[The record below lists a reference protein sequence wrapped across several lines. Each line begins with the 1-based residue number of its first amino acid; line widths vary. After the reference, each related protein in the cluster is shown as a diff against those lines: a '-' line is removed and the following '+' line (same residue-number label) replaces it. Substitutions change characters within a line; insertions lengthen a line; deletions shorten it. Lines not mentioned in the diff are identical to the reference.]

1 MASADAPARTH
12 LRAVDMMRVL
22 TLALVVA
29 VHTVSLTAVSGTV
42 AAGAL
47 TIVLHTSREVF
58 FVLTALVLMHGY
70 GRGRVR
76 WRHFWRRRY
85 LCVAVPYLVW
95 TVVYIVADGHARD
108 PLPGLLGRL
117 RDDLLFGGAKYQ
129 MYFLLVSMQIY
140 LCFPVIRWLIR
151 VTAGH
156 HRLLLGACAAFQLA
170 FALAVHRLWSPGGV
184 ITAWVHGPNAV
195 LPSYLLYVIAG
206 GVAAW
211 HLPAFTAWTLA
222 HRRRVLGGAG
232 ATTAAAVAVF
242 LLQRLALGES
252 TVLASGVFQPVVV
265 LESLAVA
272 WAFFL
277 AGVTWA
283 ERGSPARRAVRAVS
297 DATFGVY
304 LAHPLVL
311 MGLGWAAAA
320 TGVGAGADRLPAGVV
335 LLLAV
340 AVVVPLVYAVSALP
354 ALLLRSTPLSLA
366 VSGRRRLRSSATR
379 TRAVADAVA
388 A

>member
-1 MASADAPARTH
+1 MGGANTPTRTH
-12 LRAVDMMRVL
+12 LRAVDLMRVL
-22 TLALVVA
+22 TVALVVA
-29 VHTVSLTAVSGTV
+29 VHTVSLSAVADTV

-70 GRGRVR
+70 GRGPVR
-76 WRHFWRRRY
+76 WRDFWCRRH
-85 LCVAVPYLVW
+85 LAVAVPYLVW

-108 PLPGLLGRL
+108 PLGSLLETLGG
-117 RDDLLFGGAKYQ
+117 DLLVGGAKYQ

-151 VTAGH
+151 VTEGH
-156 HRLLLGACAAFQLA
+156 HRLLLGACAAYQLG
-170 FALAVHRLWSPGGV
+170 FALAVQRQWSPDGA

-211 HLPAFTAWTLA
+211 HLEAFTAWTVA
-222 HRRRVLGGAG
+222 HRRRVLGGA
-232 ATTAAAVAVF
+232 AVTTAAAVGVF

-252 TVLASGVFQPVVV
+252 TVWASGVFQPVVV
-265 LESLAVA
+265 LESLGVA
-272 WAFFL
+272 WALFAVGF
-277 AGVTWA
+277 TWA
-283 ERGSPARRAVRAVS
+283 ERGSPARRAVRTVS

-320 TGVGAGADRLPAGVV
+320 TGVGAGAERLPAGVV

-354 ALLLRSTPLSLA
+354 ALLLRGTPLSLA
-366 VSGRRRLRSSATR
+366 TSGRRRRPSSAPR
-379 TRAVADAVA
+379 TRAAADAVA

>member
-1 MASADAPARTH
+1 
-12 LRAVDMMRVL
+12 
-22 TLALVVA
+22 
-29 VHTVSLTAVSGTV
+29 
-42 AAGAL
+42 
-47 TIVLHTSREVF
+47 
-58 FVLTALVLMHGY
+58 
-70 GRGRVR
+70 
-76 WRHFWRRRY
+76 
-85 LCVAVPYLVW
+85 
-95 TVVYIVADGHARD
+95 
-108 PLPGLLGRL
+108 
-117 RDDLLFGGAKYQ
+117 
-129 MYFLLVSMQIY
+129 
-140 LCFPVIRWLIR
+140 
-151 VTAGH
+151 
-156 HRLLLGACAAFQLA
+156 
-170 FALAVHRLWSPGGV
+170 
-184 ITAWVHGPNAV
+184 V

-211 HLPAFTAWTLA
+211 HLQAFTAWTLA
-222 HRRRVLGGAG
+222 HRGRVLGGAG
-232 ATTAAAVAVF
+232 ATTAAAVGVF

-252 TVLASGVFQPVVV
+252 TVLASGVFQPVVA
-265 LESLAVA
+265 LESLAIA

-320 TGVGAGADRLPAGVV
+320 TGVGAAAERLPAGVV

-340 AVVVPLVYAVSALP
+340 ALVVPLVYAVSALP

-366 VSGRRRLRSSATR
+366 VSGRRRRRSSATR